1 MSKYIPKSKD
11 FLDLISKRI
20 EILVGLVYLY
30 LVQKIAYPINFQ
42 QDDVSELK
50 VINFEQFSCAAIQ
63 GDNHP
68 LFTNLIWFIS
78 RVSKQNIEY
87 IISSLNILITLF
99 SILFLYRLIK
109 KYTNEQIAL
118 LTSIIF
124 LSSENLI
131 VYSISIKQYPLEILG
146 SMFFLY
152 LLYEEII
159 QHSKVINNY
168 KNIVFAIL
176 LATASLTLL
185 ILLFVT
191 LFLIVM
197 FKRANLKNIMK
208 SLVLFSP
215 SFYFVPNVLDKLNRP
230 SYREYW
236 YDFFVNTSSI
246 DQTLESISFIF
257 NLVMK
262 GYFGFFYYERLAFI
276 YFIFLLLPLFFKD
289 KTSLPAYFIVL
300 IFIFFNF
307 LKLYP
312 LGGGRT
318 DLILFPT
325 LLFLISRSFLVLKLK
340 KQFTTTLIIT
350 LFVLI
355 PFINDPYYK
364 IENMT
369 PILEDISTSINND
382 SAYIIPMNEQKSSF
396 EYYSAIL
403 YGSTEITTKNGCKYL
418 VPNVNNYNIFLPE
431 TEERWNKTYQTF
443 NSEKLSELYL
453 IGIEL
458 DGTQGQIRD
467 AESYLINLGFNKVY
481 EKNYDVGM
489 LLIKYIK

>member
-262 GYFGFFYYERLAFI
+262 GYFGFFYYERFAFI

-325 LLFLISRSFLVLKLK
+325 LLFLISRSFSVLKLK

>member
-1 MSKYIPKSKD
+1 
-11 FLDLISKRI
+11 
-20 EILVGLVYLY
+20 
-30 LVQKIAYPINFQ
+30 
-42 QDDVSELK
+42 
-50 VINFEQFSCAAIQ
+50 
-63 GDNHP
+63 
-68 LFTNLIWFIS
+68 
-78 RVSKQNIEY
+78 
-87 IISSLNILITLF
+87 
-99 SILFLYRLIK
+99 
-109 KYTNEQIAL
+109 
-118 LTSIIF
+118 
-124 LSSENLI
+124 
-131 VYSISIKQYPLEILG
+131 
-146 SMFFLY
+146 
-152 LLYEEII
+152 
-159 QHSKVINNY
+159 
-168 KNIVFAIL
+168 
-176 LATASLTLL
+176 
-185 ILLFVT
+185 
-191 LFLIVM
+191 M

-325 LLFLISRSFLVLKLK
+325 LLFLISRSFSVLKLK

-382 SAYIIPMNEQKSSF
+382 SAYIIPMNDQKSSF

>member
-262 GYFGFFYYERLAFI
+262 GYFGFFYYERFAFI

>member
-1 MSKYIPKSKD
+1 MSKYIPKSKG

-124 LSSENLI
+124 LSSTNLI

-159 QHSKVINNY
+159 QQSKVINNN

-185 ILLFVT
+185 ILFFVT

-197 FKRANLKNIMK
+197 FKRANLKNTMK

-215 SFYFVPNVLDKLNRP
+215 SFYFVPNVLEKLNRP

-236 YDFFVNTSSI
+236 NEFFVNTNSI
-246 DQTLESISFIF
+246 DKTLESISFIF

-276 YFIFLLLPLFFKD
+276 YFIFLLLPLFLKD
-289 KTSLPAYFIVL
+289 KISLPAYLIVL

-325 LLFLISRSFLVLKLK
+325 VLFLISRSIYSIKFGK
-340 KQFTTTLIIT
+340 KYLIRIFII
-350 LFVLI
+350 LLI
-355 PFINDPYYK
+355 AVPSVTEPYYK
-364 IENMT
+364 IENIS
-369 PILEDISTSINND
+369 PILKDISPFINNEN
-382 SAYIIPMNEQKSSF
+382 AYIIPMYEQQNSF
-396 EYYSAIL
+396 EFYSAEL
-403 YGSTEITTKNGCKYL
+403 YGQFLTTTKNGCAYL
-418 VPNVNNYNIFLPE
+418 KPNISNYSIFLPE
-431 TEERWNKTYQTF
+431 SQERWDKI
-443 NSEKLSELYL
+443 LSVINETDAKEIYL

-458 DGTQGQIRD
+458 DGTNGMIRD
-467 AESYLINLGFNKVY
+467 AEKYLLGSGMTKVS
-481 EKNYDVGM
+481 EKVYDVGM
-489 LLIKYIK
+489 LLIKYSN